1 MYGLEEYYNDLLNEA
16 KSPEEIKRI
25 LIHKFVTG
33 RGVPEEVLDDVLAID
48 PTKKKSYT
56 SWLLN
61 LWQTE
66 RPLIEDSLENGQIRI
81 LFHYFKTRNNDGLN
95 LCGIPTL
102 REALD
107 MLPAIDTVIEK
118 IGNGPENDFDIVYDT
133 PEWKI
138 AVPHSYPASEKL
150 GKGCKWCTAGAFG
163 NGESWY
169 TKYTRTG
176 RNGDGAGTGPLWIN
190 FDYSHSQEGIDHK
203 EYPYTR
209 YQFLFEWDNFHGEF
223 MDYLDRRIDPSRISS
238 MPDAVREFY
247 INQNER
253 YRSAIEGDIEQR
265 RREQRQQD
273 YEARRQQASR
283 TLKTFGDGKSLIL
296 MPDRDG
302 MYFEVD
308 NVLYRIYFSDDLNDP
323 VSNTIYPREGNP
335 IIDELGAFPGIIA
348 RDIDGN
354 EKVLIKNYNGFL
366 EIPRESARIVMKED
380 YCFIQSV
387 ERNGSTGVNAYSL
400 PNSHYFIF
408 VGEKISCLGK
418 PRKVIKMFRN
428 DNVLQ
433 AYGNG
438 SGTLEIELEGGIHML
453 YTHNQD
459 SYSLKMFDYPLNG
472 EYFEMSNGGIR
483 GHYCTYNRHSNN
495 RLYEL
500 IDRRYAIVRTSV
512 NTFNVVDS
520 NTGETIF
527 EDDFTRIISLGKDG
541 LLYATFRDAFLLSV
555 NTRKMTRVENI
566 RTVVDRYKTFNIG
579 IVLDDVQ
586 IKMPLSF
593 NGVEFVTET
602 PQQESKVRDFVG
614 IGANTIRE
622 SFNNFYD
629 RMLKRNCL

>member
-25 LIHKFVTG
+25 LVNKFVTG

-66 RPLIEDSLENGQIRI
+66 RPLIEDSLENGQIRM
-81 LFHYFKTRNNDGLN
+81 LFHYFQTRNNEGLN

-107 MLPAIDTVIEK
+107 MLPEIDTVIEK

-163 NGESWY
+163 NGPSWY
-169 TKYTRTG
+169 EKYTRTG
-176 RNGDGAGTGPLWIN
+176 RNGDGRGVGPLWIN
-190 FDYSHSQEGIDHK
+190 FDYSARQTGIDHK

-209 YQFLFEWDNFHGEF
+209 YQFLFEWDNYHGEF
-223 MDYLDRRIDPSRISS
+223 MDYLDHRIDPSRIPS

-247 INQNER
+247 ISQNER
-253 YRSAIEGDIEQR
+253 YRSAIEGDIAQR
-265 RREQRQQD
+265 RREQRQRD
-273 YEARRQQASR
+273 YDARRQDASR

-302 MYFEVD
+302 TNFEVD
-308 NVLYRIYFSDDLNDP
+308 NVPYRIYFSDDLNDP

-335 IIDELGAFPGIIA
+335 IIDELGAVPGIIT

-354 EKVLIKNYNGFL
+354 EKVLIKNINGFT
-366 EIPRESARIVMKED
+366 EIPRESARIVLKED

-387 ERNGSTGVNAYSL
+387 ERNGATGVNAYALS
-400 PNSHYFIF
+400 NSHYFIF

-418 PRKVIKMFRN
+418 PRKIIKMFRN
-428 DNVLQ
+428 DRVLQ

-438 SGTLEIELEGGIHML
+438 SGTLEIELDCGIHML
-453 YTHNQD
+453 YTYEQD
-459 SYSLKMFDYPLNG
+459 SYKLKMFDYPLNG
-472 EYFEMSNGGIR
+472 EYFEMGDGGIR

-500 IDRRYAIVRTSV
+500 IDRRYAIVRTNM

-527 EDDFTRIISLGKDG
+527 ENDFARIISLGKDG
-541 LLYATFRDAFLLSV
+541 LLYATSRDSFLLSV
-555 NTRKMTRVENI
+555 NTRKMTRVEGLRRI
-566 RTVVDRYKTFNIG
+566 QDRYNSYNSG
-579 IVLDDVQ
+579 IVLDDIQ

-593 NGVEFVTET
+593 NGIEFVTET

-614 IGANTIRE
+614 NGANTIRE
-622 SFNNFYD
+622 SFNNFYN
-629 RMLKRNCL
+629 RMLKRD